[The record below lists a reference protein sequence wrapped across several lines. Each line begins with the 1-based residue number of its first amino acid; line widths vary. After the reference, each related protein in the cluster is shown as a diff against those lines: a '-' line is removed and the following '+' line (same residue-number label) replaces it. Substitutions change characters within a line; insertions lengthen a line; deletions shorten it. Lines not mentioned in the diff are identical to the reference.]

1 MDYIEFYDGTRHL
14 IFFGSEKYDAIYDGI
29 RYIISL
35 KAVSHVFFFSLLR
48 KNQSWFL
55 WFFTYRKILTL
66 HNIIIPIKSVL
77 NKDKN

>member
-35 KAVSHVFFFSLLR
+35 KAVSHVFFF
-48 KNQSWFL
+48 
-55 WFFTYRKILTL
+55 FTITQKSKLILMIL
-66 HNIIIPIKSVL
+66 YL
-77 NKDKN
+77 

>member
-48 KNQSWFL
+48 KNQS
-55 WFFTYRKILTL
+55 
-66 HNIIIPIKSVL
+66 
-77 NKDKN
+77 

>member
-35 KAVSHVFFFSLLR
+35 KSSITCVFFFTITQKSKL
-48 KNQSWFL
+48 
-55 WFFTYRKILTL
+55 ILMIL
-66 HNIIIPIKSVL
+66 YL
-77 NKDKN
+77 